1 VVNALE
7 VLMDAR
13 FLTIVAKTL
22 SFEDATGK
30 GVVSRD
36 PKDPGGVTK
45 YGISKRS
52 YPELDIEN
60 LTRDDAIAIYYRDY
74 YVKPG
79 LDRIH
84 SDSLAQKI
92 FDFGVT
98 AGPKTAVKALQE
110 ALLLLG
116 VTIDQDGVLGPKT
129 VSEANEYHNQFS
141 LLAAMKYC
149 VAEKYL
155 LCNQPYY
162 LDERLPRA
170 MS

>member
-1 VVNALE
+1 
-7 VLMDAR
+7 MDPRSLA
-13 FLTIVAKTL
+13 IIEKTL

-30 GVVSRD
+30 GIVSRD

-60 LTRDDAIAIYYRDY
+60 LTRDQAIAIYFRDY
-74 YVKPG
+74 WVKPHF
-79 LDRIH
+79 DEIMF
-84 SDSLAQKI
+84 DALAWKV

-98 AGPKTAVKALQE
+98 AGEGTAVRALQE

-116 VTIDQDGVLGPKT
+116 VQLNRDGVLGVET
-129 VSEANEYHNQFS
+129 LARVNGYHNQPA

-155 LCNQPYY
+155 LCNQPEY
-162 LDERLPRA
+162 LNERLPRA
-170 MS
+170 MA